1 MQKDICIGDVQSGG
15 HDGQNVE
22 LKGWI
27 NRTRGSNKIRFIVL
41 RDSTGRIQ
49 CVAKRET
56 IGDETFEA
64 LKSALIETSVII
76 RGKVNVD
83 ERSEGGHEL
92 VVDSAEIIGPVNP
105 ENPFPITESAMAN
118 AENNFGL
125 NSNDLYIS
133 KAIADEGP
141 TLKRFR
147 PRARGRAGR
156 INKRTSHLII
166 ELASTGE

>member
-1 MQKDICIGDVQSGG
+1 ME
-15 HDGQNVE
+15 N
-22 LKGWI
+22 
-27 NRTRGSNKIRFIVL
+27 
-41 RDSTGRIQ
+41 
-49 CVAKRET
+49 ET
-56 IGDETFEA
+56 ITAKSKYIRQSPYKLRLVLNLIRGLPVSEA
-64 LKSALIETSVII
+64 LDILKFTKRKASDEITKVIQ
-76 RGKVNVD
+76 
-83 ERSEGGHEL
+83 
-92 VVDSAEIIGPVNP
+92 
-105 ENPFPITESAMAN
+105 SAMAN

-125 NSNDLYIS
+125 NSIDLYIS

>member
-1 MQKDICIGDVQSGG
+1 ME
-15 HDGQNVE
+15 N
-22 LKGWI
+22 
-27 NRTRGSNKIRFIVL
+27 
-41 RDSTGRIQ
+41 
-49 CVAKRET
+49 ET
-56 IGDETFEA
+56 ITAKSKYIRQSPYKLRLVLNLIRGLPVSEA
-64 LKSALIETSVII
+64 LDILKFTKRKASDEITKVIQ
-76 RGKVNVD
+76 
-83 ERSEGGHEL
+83 
-92 VVDSAEIIGPVNP
+92 
-105 ENPFPITESAMAN
+105 SAMAN

-147 PRARGRAGR
+147 PTARGRAGR

>member
-1 MQKDICIGDVQSGG
+1 ME
-15 HDGQNVE
+15 N
-22 LKGWI
+22 
-27 NRTRGSNKIRFIVL
+27 
-41 RDSTGRIQ
+41 
-49 CVAKRET
+49 ET
-56 IGDETFEA
+56 ITAKSKYIRQSPYKLRLVLNLIRGLPVSEA
-64 LKSALIETSVII
+64 LDILKFTKRKASDEITKVIQ
-76 RGKVNVD
+76 
-83 ERSEGGHEL
+83 
-92 VVDSAEIIGPVNP
+92 
-105 ENPFPITESAMAN
+105 SAMAN

-125 NSNDLYIS
+125 NSNELYIS

>member
-1 MQKDICIGDVQSGG
+1 ME
-15 HDGQNVE
+15 N
-22 LKGWI
+22 
-27 NRTRGSNKIRFIVL
+27 
-41 RDSTGRIQ
+41 
-49 CVAKRET
+49 ET
-56 IGDETFEA
+56 ITAKSKYIRQSPYKLRLVLNLIRGLPVSEA
-64 LKSALIETSVII
+64 LDILKFTKRKASDEITKVIQSAT
-76 RGKVNVD
+76 
-83 ERSEGGHEL
+83 
-92 VVDSAEIIGPVNP
+92 
-105 ENPFPITESAMAN
+105 AN

>member
-1 MQKDICIGDVQSGG
+1 ME
-15 HDGQNVE
+15 N
-22 LKGWI
+22 
-27 NRTRGSNKIRFIVL
+27 
-41 RDSTGRIQ
+41 
-49 CVAKRET
+49 ET
-56 IGDETFEA
+56 ITAKSKYIRQSPYKLRLVLNLIRGLPVSEA
-64 LKSALIETSVII
+64 LDILKFTKRKASDEITKVIQ
-76 RGKVNVD
+76 
-83 ERSEGGHEL
+83 
-92 VVDSAEIIGPVNP
+92 
-105 ENPFPITESAMAN
+105 SAMAN

-141 TLKRFR
+141 TLKRFS

>member
-1 MQKDICIGDVQSGG
+1 ME
-15 HDGQNVE
+15 N
-22 LKGWI
+22 
-27 NRTRGSNKIRFIVL
+27 
-41 RDSTGRIQ
+41 
-49 CVAKRET
+49 ET
-56 IGDETFEA
+56 ITAKSKYIRQSPYKLRLVLNLIRGLPVSEA
-64 LKSALIETSVII
+64 LDILKFTKRKASDEITKVIQ
-76 RGKVNVD
+76 
-83 ERSEGGHEL
+83 
-92 VVDSAEIIGPVNP
+92 
-105 ENPFPITESAMAN
+105 SAMAN

-166 ELASTGE
+166 ELASKGE

>member
-1 MQKDICIGDVQSGG
+1 ME
-15 HDGQNVE
+15 N
-22 LKGWI
+22 
-27 NRTRGSNKIRFIVL
+27 
-41 RDSTGRIQ
+41 
-49 CVAKRET
+49 ET
-56 IGDETFEA
+56 ITAKSKYIRQSPYKLRLVLNLIRGLPVSEA
-64 LKSALIETSVII
+64 LDILKFTKRKASDEITKVIQ
-76 RGKVNVD
+76 
-83 ERSEGGHEL
+83 
-92 VVDSAEIIGPVNP
+92 
-105 ENPFPITESAMAN
+105 SAMAN

-147 PRARGRAGR
+147 PRARGTAGR

>member
-1 MQKDICIGDVQSGG
+1 LRLVLDLI
-15 HDGQNVE
+15 
-22 LKGWI
+22 
-27 NRTRGSNKIRFIVL
+27 RGLPVS
-41 RDSTGRIQ
+41 
-49 CVAKRET
+49 
-56 IGDETFEA
+56 EA
-64 LKSALIETSVII
+64 LDILKFTKRKASDEITKVIQ
-76 RGKVNVD
+76 
-83 ERSEGGHEL
+83 
-92 VVDSAEIIGPVNP
+92 
-105 ENPFPITESAMAN
+105 SAMAN

>member
-1 MQKDICIGDVQSGG
+1 ME
-15 HDGQNVE
+15 N
-22 LKGWI
+22 
-27 NRTRGSNKIRFIVL
+27 
-41 RDSTGRIQ
+41 
-49 CVAKRET
+49 ET
-56 IGDETFEA
+56 ITAKSKYIRQSPYKLRLVLNLIRGLPVSEA
-64 LKSALIETSVII
+64 LDILKFTKRKASDEITKVIQ
-76 RGKVNVD
+76 
-83 ERSEGGHEL
+83 
-92 VVDSAEIIGPVNP
+92 
-105 ENPFPITESAMAN
+105 SAMAN

-133 KAIADEGP
+133 NAIADEGP

>member
-1 MQKDICIGDVQSGG
+1 ME
-15 HDGQNVE
+15 N
-22 LKGWI
+22 
-27 NRTRGSNKIRFIVL
+27 
-41 RDSTGRIQ
+41 
-49 CVAKRET
+49 ET
-56 IGDETFEA
+56 ITAKSKYIRQSPYKLRLVLNLIRGLPVSEA
-64 LKSALIETSVII
+64 LDILKFTKRKASDEITKVIQ
-76 RGKVNVD
+76 
-83 ERSEGGHEL
+83 
-92 VVDSAEIIGPVNP
+92 
-105 ENPFPITESAMAN
+105 SAMAN

-156 INKRTSHLII
+156 INKITSHLII